1 MEWLKLIATLAA
13 SLGTFCWAFWKWL
26 DQRKKED
33 RRRKEKDL
41 ALYVIPFLQACEEL
55 QSRLYNV
62 LERKGLQSLTKRY
75 GNSDGSAKEILYL
88 IVQYFA
94 WERCIHRYGPYA
106 LDLNVMDLTEKIRA
120 TFATDSVELK
130 EPEKLCFCFFRPEQ
144 KALGQMAM
152 RRRAGQFG
160 PEFET
165 ISLHEF
171 KVPDTLDKARYA
183 ISEAEAGTS
192 SAKSKAPPFAGWG
205 RLAEVQN
212 YLVELLSEVERKI
225 ADEGHQGFTLFFGK
239 REPADR
245 QPCWEK
251 WSESKFAETTK
262 SA

>member
-33 RRRKEKDL
+33 RQRKEKDL

-55 QSRLYNV
+55 QSRLFNV
-62 LERKGLQSLTKRY
+62 LELKGLQSLKKHYRD
-75 GNSDGSAKEILYL
+75 SDGSAREILYL

-106 LDLNVMDLTEKIRA
+106 LDPNVMGLTEKIRA
-120 TFATDSVELK
+120 TFATDSVTLA
-130 EPEKLCFCFFRPEQ
+130 EPEILCFCFFRPEQ

-165 ISLHEF
+165 ISLHDF
-171 KVPDTLDKARYA
+171 RVPDTLDKARYA
-183 ISEAEAGTS
+183 IPEAKAETS
-192 SAKSKAPPFAGWG
+192 AESKAPPFAGWG

-212 YLVELLSEVERKI
+212 YLVELLSKVERKV
-225 ADEGHQGFTLFFGK
+225 ADEGHQGFTLFLGERMKAK
-239 REPADR
+239 RQD
-245 QPCWEK
+245 CWMK
-251 WSESKFAETTK
+251 WSK
-262 SA
+262 SREFE